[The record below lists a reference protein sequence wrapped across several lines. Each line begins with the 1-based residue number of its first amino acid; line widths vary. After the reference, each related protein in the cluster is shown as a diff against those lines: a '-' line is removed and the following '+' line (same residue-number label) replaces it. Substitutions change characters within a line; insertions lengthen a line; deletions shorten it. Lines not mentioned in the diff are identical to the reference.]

1 MEFKRQKLIVE
12 RAENDKAL
20 FDVETN
26 ILQILSAPGNIL
38 EDEDAVDVLDNSKV
52 NINTIK
58 KLQYDYT
65 CLIS

>member
-1 MEFKRQKLIVE
+1 MELKRQKLIVE

-20 FDVETN
+20 FDVENN

-52 NINTIK
+52 NTSINIIK
-58 KLQYDYT
+58 ITL
-65 CLIS
+65 CH